1 MANRLSLLITGA
13 IRPTS
18 ETELM
23 DIEGLQA
30 DDSDL
35 FACKQNS
42 ILGVNSVP
50 ITQSDFTES
59 CDNVAVLAPSHTIF
73 NAEQ

>member
-23 DIEGLQA
+23 DTASLQA

-35 FACKQNS
+35 FECKQNS

-50 ITQSDFTES
+50 IPHSDFTES
-59 CDNVAVLAPSHTIF
+59 CDNVAVLVPNHTIF